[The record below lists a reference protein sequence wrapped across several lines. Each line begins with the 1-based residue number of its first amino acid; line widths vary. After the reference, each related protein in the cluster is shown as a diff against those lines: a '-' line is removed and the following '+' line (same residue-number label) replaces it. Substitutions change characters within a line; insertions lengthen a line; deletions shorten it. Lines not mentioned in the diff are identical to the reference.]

1 MEADRLLDGLDPDQ
15 RAAVTAPATSTVVI
29 AGAGSGKTRVLTHRI
44 AWRIAMGN
52 AVAERVLAIT
62 FTRQAAA
69 ELRRRLAGLNAA
81 GIRRSEAAAPTIGTF
96 HAVALQLVRQR
107 IVDDGSLMPSFV
119 TNRAALMAAALDTNP
134 VSGVVRDA
142 LAEVDWA
149 HARNVGPEVYE
160 REALRVGRTSSLPT
174 ERVVDAYRA
183 YERLKKRRGLVDLDD
198 LLIGTLTAMRERPN
212 YAEAVRWRFRHIFVD
227 EAQDMNPLQYALFDA
242 LHGGRPDVF
251 VVGDPMQAIYGWNGA
266 ERRLFDELPDRIPG
280 TTVVTLPNNY
290 RCSPQVIDTAVAVS
304 RHSGQS
310 ARVRP
315 VRRDGAPV
323 RRFEYFDE
331 ADEARGVVA
340 IISRHIE
347 RFGGHHD
354 DFAVLARTNA
364 QLEPVREELRRAGIP
379 VRTQRSSTTRSAAIA
394 EIAECADRHEL
405 AVWATDTIIETDDPH
420 ERAIAEALQSF
431 LGQQQPGVVNG
442 RAAAAW
448 LMAGEAPT
456 DATGVELLTF
466 HAAKGREFPG
476 VIVTG
481 VEAGLIPHSSA
492 GTDTARAEEARLAY
506 VAVTRAAD
514 FLYLT
519 SATRRKRRATKPSP
533 YFDGIGTDNSASN
546 AEVAQLP
553 RNTYRRQPTDDDKA
567 AASLRTMREQLARA
581 ARRSPTTVLSDDEIR
596 RIVARRPVTID
607 DLEEILGAMTARR
620 LAPAILQALHDDS
633 PQRTPAQ

>member
-44 AWRIAMGN
+44 AWRIATGN

-107 IVDDGSLMPSFV
+107 IVDDGTLMPSFV
-119 TNRAALMAAALDTNP
+119 TNRAALMGAALDTNP
-134 VSGVVRDA
+134 ASGVVRDA

-212 YAEAVRWRFRHIFVD
+212 YADAVRWRFRHIFVD

-242 LHGGRPDVF
+242 LRGGRPDVF

-304 RHSGQS
+304 RYSGQS

-315 VRRDGAPV
+315 MRRDGAPV

-347 RFGGHHD
+347 RFGGNHG

-379 VRTQRSSTTRSAAIA
+379 VRTQRSSTTRTAAIA

-456 DATGVELLTF
+456 DTTGVELLTF

-533 YFDGIGTDNSASN
+533 YFDGIGTDHSASN

-596 RIVARRPVTID
+596 RIVARRLAAANTRAITS
-607 DLEEILGAMTARR
+607 LRGRHCETAFRGGRHRDHR
-620 LAPAILQALHDDS
+620 LVDG
-633 PQRTPAQ
+633 

>member
-44 AWRIAMGN
+44 AWRIATGN

-242 LHGGRPDVF
+242 LRGGRPDVF

>member
-1 MEADRLLDGLDPDQ
+1 VEADRLLDGLDPDQ

-134 VSGVVRDA
+134 ASGVVRDA

-160 REALRVGRTSSLPT
+160 REALRIGRTSSLPT

-242 LHGGRPDVF
+242 LRGGRPDVF

>member
-44 AWRIAMGN
+44 AWRIATGN

-107 IVDDGSLMPSFV
+107 IVDDGTLMPSFV
-119 TNRAALMAAALDTNP
+119 TNRAALMGAALDTNP
-134 VSGVVRDA
+134 ASGVVRDA

-212 YAEAVRWRFRHIFVD
+212 YADAVRWRFRHIFVD

-242 LHGGRPDVF
+242 LRGGRPDVF

-347 RFGGHHD
+347 RFGGNHG

-379 VRTQRSSTTRSAAIA
+379 VRTQRSSTTRTAAIA

-633 PQRTPAQ
+633 PKRTPAQ